1 MIVDPNLVFEYKKK
15 SRRGKLD
22 ATFRLYSFYVVV
34 AIFVVVVVAVVV
46 FVVVVV
52 AVGVVVDVVIVFVV
66 MVVVFFVDVVV
77 VVSRK
82 KKKVERTH
90 LNEEITSPSVFNV
103 LEKIVNFH

>member
-1 MIVDPNLVFEYKKK
+1 MVND
-15 SRRGKLD
+15 
-22 ATFRLYSFYVVV
+22 
-34 AIFVVVVVAVVV
+34 IF
-46 FVVVVV
+46 
-52 AVGVVVDVVIVFVV
+52 VDVVIVFVV

-103 LEKIVNFH
+103 LEKIESKIPDFFKS